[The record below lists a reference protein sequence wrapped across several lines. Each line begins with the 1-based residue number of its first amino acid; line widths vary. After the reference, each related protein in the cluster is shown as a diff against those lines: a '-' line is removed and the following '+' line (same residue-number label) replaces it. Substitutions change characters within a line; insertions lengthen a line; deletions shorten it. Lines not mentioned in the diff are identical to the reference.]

1 MDSLIAFDESNWS
14 FLKSNGTGVLRDSRG
29 HITVIASLR
38 IFSAPKVLVSSFF
51 FFILVAAGS
60 RVSIM
65 MQRRAEGINL

>member
-14 FLKSNGTGVLRDSRG
+14 FLKSNGTGVLRDGRG

-51 FFILVAAGS
+51 FILVVADS